1 MPTISTYVDVDVD
14 LDDFDTGELVE
25 ELESRGYYVSDDP
38 VPEMDALDKF
48 ELDWLL
54 ELVDKNNKDVYTNRV
69 RDKLHNLRWNPR

>member
-69 RDKLHNLRWNPR
+69 RDKLYNLRWNPR

>member
-38 VPEMDALDKF
+38 VPEMDALDKY
-48 ELDWLL
+48 EIDWLL